1 MNAPHSPA
9 LRVVIV
15 GGGFT
20 GASLAWQLA
29 RMQLPLRLT
38 VVEPRAE
45 LGRGL
50 AYSATDPAHRINVPA
65 HRMSLD
71 RDNRADFADWL
82 AENPDLLDAR
92 AQAGNGDLF
101 PQRGLFGRYVADRLA
116 PHLQSGAI
124 RHARARVSDIQRDGA
139 DKLLLLLSDDSR
151 IHADLLVLATGHPAP
166 ALPRALSAIANA
178 PGLIAD
184 PNDAARL
191 ARVAPDARVLI
202 LGAALS
208 AADVVT
214 TLERQ
219 GHRGPL
225 TCLSRHG
232 LRSRGHGPVGQ
243 DSDAD
248 FTDPPIG
255 SASELL
261 RRVRHAI
268 VDDQARGQ
276 GWHATFYRLREQ
288 GPQIWAGLGDDGRRR
303 LLRHLRTWWDV
314 HRYRLPP
321 QTEAVVSR
329 LTASGRLRYLA
340 GHLLDAAEAA
350 GSDAAAGELRIDWR
364 PRGAAQALSQSFD
377 HVIVTTGP
385 AQDRCIGAN
394 PALGALERLGLIA
407 PCPLGLGLA
416 TTDGCVAV
424 TAQGRAGQQVLV
436 AGPLARGHIGELV
449 GAPECAAHAREIAS
463 RIARH
468 ALLAPI
474 LRSPDRIHAAAAAH
488 PS

>member
-20 GASLAWQLA
+20 GAALAWQLA
-29 RMQLPLRLT
+29 RMRLPLRLT

-71 RDNRADFADWL
+71 PENRADFAEWL
-82 AENPDLLDAR
+82 AENPDALDVRAR
-92 AQAGNGDLF
+92 TGNGDVF
-101 PQRGLFGRYVADRLA
+101 PQRALFGRYMAERLA
-116 PHLQSGAI
+116 PHLRSGAL
-124 RHARARVSDIQRDGA
+124 RHVRARVSDIQRDGE
-139 DKLLLLLSDDSR
+139 DSLLLMLSDDSR

-166 ALPRALSAIANA
+166 ALPRVLSTIANA

-191 ARVAPDARVLI
+191 AQVPAEARVLI

-219 GHRGPL
+219 GHRGPIA
-225 TCLSRHG
+225 CLSRHG

-248 FTDPPIG
+248 FTDPPIR

-261 RRVRHAI
+261 RRVHHAI

-276 GWHATFYRLREQ
+276 GWHATFDRLREQ
-288 GPQIWAGLGDDGRRR
+288 GPVIWQALGDDGRRR

-321 QTEAVVSR
+321 QTEAVVER
-329 LTASGRLRYLA
+329 LAASGRLRYLA
-340 GHLLDAAEAA
+340 GHLLAAEEV
-350 GSDAAAGELRIDWR
+350 AAGELRIDWR
-364 PRGAAQALSQSFD
+364 PRGARSALSQSFD
-377 HVIVTTGP
+377 RVIVTTGP

-416 TTDGCVAV
+416 VTDTCVALS
-424 TAQGRAGQQVLV
+424 AQGRPAEQVLV
-436 AGPLARGHIGELV
+436 AGPLARGHVGELIGV
-449 GAPECAAHAREIAS
+449 PECAAHAREVAR

-474 LRSPDRIHAAAAAH
+474 LRSPGQPAPAVH

>member
-1 MNAPHSPA
+1 MNAPRSPA

-20 GASLAWQLA
+20 GATLAWQLA
-29 RMQLPLRLT
+29 RMQLPLRLS

-50 AYSATDPAHRINVPA
+50 AYSAADPAHRINVPA

-71 RDNRADFADWL
+71 PENRADFAEWL
-82 AENPDLLDAR
+82 AGNPAALDAR
-92 AQAGNGDLF
+92 ARAANGDIF
-101 PQRGLFGRYVADRLA
+101 PQRALFGRYMAERLA
-116 PHLQSGAI
+116 PHLRAGAV
-124 RHARARVSDIQRDGA
+124 RHIRARVSDIQRDGA
-139 DKLLLLLSDDSR
+139 DGLLLMLSDDSR

-166 ALPRALSAIANA
+166 ALPRALAGIARA

-191 ARVAPDARVLI
+191 AEVAPDARVLV
-202 LGAALS
+202 LGAALA

-219 GHRGPL
+219 GHRGPIA
-225 TCLSRHG
+225 CLSRHG

-243 DSDAD
+243 PSDAD
-248 FTDPPIG
+248 FTDPPVAG
-255 SASELL
+255 ASDLL

-276 GWHATFYRLREQ
+276 GWHATLYRLREQ
-288 GPQIWAGLGDDGRRR
+288 GPAIWAGLGDAGRRR
-303 LLRHLRTWWDV
+303 LLRHLRSWWDV

-321 QTEAVVSR
+321 QTEAVIER

-340 GHLLDAAEAA
+340 GHLLGAAE
-350 GSDAAAGELRIDWR
+350 AAAGELRIDWR
-364 PRGAAQALSQSFD
+364 PRGTGAALSQSFD

-416 TTDGCVAV
+416 V
-424 TAQGRAGQQVLV
+424 TETCLALPAEGRPSGQVLV
-436 AGPLARGHIGELV
+436 AGPLARGHVGELV
-449 GAPECAAHAREIAS
+449 GAPECAAQAREIAR
-463 RIARH
+463 RIARQ
-468 ALLAPI
+468 ALLVPI
-474 LRSPDRIHAAAAAH
+474 LHGPGAQAPAVH